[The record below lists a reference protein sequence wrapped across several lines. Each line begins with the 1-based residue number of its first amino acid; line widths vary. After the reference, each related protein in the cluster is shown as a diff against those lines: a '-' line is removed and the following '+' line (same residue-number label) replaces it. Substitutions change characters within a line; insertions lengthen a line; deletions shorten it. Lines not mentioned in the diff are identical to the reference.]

1 MENMN
6 ALAVVGLSKSYGEVD
21 ALKGLDL
28 TIESGCFFG
37 LLGPNGAGKS
47 TFMSIISGFL
57 RQDEGSIELFGE
69 SLNPVDPGQKRLI
82 GLAPQNIALYKDL
95 SAEANLALFGKLQ
108 GLRGSRLKARVNEAL
123 QLAQL
128 QERSKSPVKEFSG
141 GMKRRLNIAVA
152 LLHDPKILLCDEPTV
167 GVDPQS
173 RNAIYDTLLGLKEQ
187 GLTVLYSTHYMEE
200 AERLC
205 DRIAIIDH
213 GEILREGE
221 LHGLLQELP
230 DIERIT
236 TRTAILDAQARSA
249 FGHFGEVQE
258 HNGSIDLKPAD
269 GFRLSG
275 FYRWI
280 EEENMDARDFVVERP
295 SLENL
300 FLQLTGRDLRE

>member
-1 MENMN
+1 MS
-6 ALAVVGLSKSYGEVD
+6 ALEVVGLSKSFDAVE
-21 ALKGLDL
+21 ALKNLDL
-28 TIESGCFFG
+28 AIEPGCFFG

-57 RQDEGSIELFGE
+57 QADTGTISLFGA
-69 SLNPVDPGQKRLI
+69 SLNPDDPEQKKLI
-82 GLAPQNIALYKDL
+82 GLAPQNIALYKEM
-95 SAEANLALFGKLQ
+95 SAEGNLSLFGKLQ
-108 GLRGSRLKARVNEAL
+108 GLRGAELKTRVSEAL
-123 QLAQL
+123 DLAQL
-128 QERSKSPVKEFSG
+128 QERRKSAVKEFSG

-152 LLHDPKILLCDEPTV
+152 LLHHPKILLCDEPTV

-173 RNAIYDTLLGLKEQ
+173 RNAIFETLLNLKEQ

-213 GEILREGE
+213 GEILRDGD
-221 LHGLLQELP
+221 LDKLLQELP
-230 DIERIT
+230 DIDRIII
-236 TRTAILDAQARSA
+236 RRDNIDAQHGSD
-249 FGHFGEVQE
+249 FGRFGELVE
-258 HNGSIDLKPAD
+258 HNGSYHLKPAD

-280 EEENMDARDFVVERP
+280 EDENMDTRDFVVERP

>member
-1 MENMN
+1 MS
-6 ALAVVGLSKSYGEVD
+6 ALEVVGLSKSFDAVE
-21 ALKGLDL
+21 ALKNLDL
-28 TIESGCFFG
+28 AIEPGCFFG

-57 RQDEGSIELFGE
+57 QADAGTISLFGD
-69 SLNPVDPGQKRLI
+69 SLNPDDPEQKKLI
-82 GLAPQNIALYKDL
+82 GLAPQNIALYKEM
-95 SAEANLALFGKLQ
+95 SAEGNLSLFGKLQ
-108 GLRGSRLKARVNEAL
+108 GLRGAELKTRVSEAL
-123 QLAQL
+123 DLAQL
-128 QERSKSPVKEFSG
+128 QERRKSAVKEFSG

-152 LLHDPKILLCDEPTV
+152 LLHHPKILLCDEPTV

-173 RNAIYDTLLGLKEQ
+173 RNAIFETLLNLKEQ

-213 GEILREGE
+213 GEILRDGD
-221 LHGLLQELP
+221 LDKLLQELP
-230 DIERIT
+230 DIDRIII
-236 TRTAILDAQARSA
+236 RRDNLDAQHGSA
-249 FGHFGEVQE
+249 FSRFGELME
-258 HNGSIDLKPAD
+258 HNGSYHLKPAD

-280 EEENMDARDFVVERP
+280 EDENMDTRDFVVERP